1 MKSIEELKRGV
12 KGALSGPS
20 PDISNSEE
28 FPDLTSTSYS
38 SKKWYRLE
46 DVFVVAVDLK
56 NSTKLGTDKHGSS
69 TARIYKASTGEGA
82 ALLQSFDPQFLEIQ
96 GDGFFGV
103 FYGDKRG
110 IRAMTAAMM
119 LAHFSKY
126 ILTPEIKKNNPTFK
140 EETGLKIGVA
150 SGRALVS
157 KIGPSGS
164 ASPVWAGKP
173 VNYASKCAEAGQAHQ
188 VIVTK
193 VVFDKAIKDNDYLF
207 EPCYHKGHP
216 KGKIFNKS
224 PLEASM
230 WKYVEVPG
238 LAETC
243 FARDIPW
250 CDGDESIGE
259 ETAQAVADQVLSG
272 AKGRNKS
279 WADRNLRS

>member
-1 MKSIEELKRGV
+1 MRSVEELRSGV
-12 KGALSGPS
+12 NDAFKGGPPEISKSG
-20 PDISNSEE
+20 E
-28 FPDLTSTSYS
+28 FPDLTSTSDAN
-38 SKKWYRLE
+38 KKWYRLE

-56 NSTKLGTDKHGSS
+56 NSTKLGTDNYDSS

-82 ALLQSFDPQFLEIQ
+82 ALLQSFNPAFLEIQ

-103 FYGDKRG
+103 FHGDERG
-110 IRAMTAAMM
+110 ICAMTAAMM

-126 ILTPEIKKNNPTFK
+126 ILTPEIKKKNPTFK
-140 EETGLKIGVA
+140 EETGLKVGVA
-150 SGRALVS
+150 SGRVLVS

-164 ASPVWAGKP
+164 ATPVWAGKP

-193 VVFDKAIKDNDYLF
+193 VVLDKTIKDNDYLF

-216 KGKIFNKS
+216 RGKIINQP

-230 WKYVEVPG
+230 WKYVAVPG

-243 FARDIPW
+243 CARDIPW
-250 CDGDESIGE
+250 CDGGESIGE
-259 ETAQAVADQVLSG
+259 ETAQAFANQVLSG
-272 AKGRNKS
+272 AKSRNKS
-279 WADRNLRS
+279 WADRNL